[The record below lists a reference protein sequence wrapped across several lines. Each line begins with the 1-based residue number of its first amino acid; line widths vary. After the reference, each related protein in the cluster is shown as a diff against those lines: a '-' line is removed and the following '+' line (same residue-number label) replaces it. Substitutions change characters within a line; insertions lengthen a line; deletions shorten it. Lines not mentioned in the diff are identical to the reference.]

1 MDGPLRKYMS
11 YFMWP
16 SGKDREFISSS
27 EIAPKGY
34 LIAKP
39 NDGVHDENSIHTS
52 NPYNNALILFS
63 YFQKQLFIV

>member
-1 MDGPLRKYMS
+1 MADFETTQFVDGPYMS

-34 LIAKP
+34 LTAKP
-39 NDGVHDENSIHTS
+39 NDGVHDENSIHTY
-52 NPYNNALILFS
+52 NPY
-63 YFQKQLFIV
+63 K